1 MKSAQSLETLGQNT
15 WILTPVIFIVVAVL
29 GLNFLGD
36 GLRDAADPYSNLAPP
51 RGIREGSEPRVVL
64 PARRL
69 GMAENGKRDIILKV
83 NDLKMHFPLRQG
95 MLQRRV
101 GTIKAVDGVSFE
113 LGEQEVMGLVGESGC
128 GKTTVG
134 RTLLRLYDPTGGE
147 VLFHRADGSWVDV
160 AKISRK
166 EMKDLRKEMRMI
178 FQDPFSSLNPRLTV
192 RDIIAE
198 PLVIHG
204 AASGEAITARVAE
217 LMEAVGLKPAYMGR
231 YPHEFSGGQRQR
243 IGVARTLALNPR
255 LIVADE
261 PVSALDV
268 SVQAQVLNLLQTLKD
283 ELRLTF
289 IFISH
294 DLSVVEHI
302 CDRIAVMYV
311 GKLVELAPTDEL
323 LRNPR
328 HPYTEAL
335 VSAVPP
341 ADPLIKMERI
351 ILEGDVPSPANP
363 PAGCVFH
370 PRCRYAQD
378 ICREQEPPVMQ
389 IGPEHSARCHFADEL
404 ELQGVADVY
413 PP

>member
-1 MKSAQSLETLGQNT
+1 
-15 WILTPVIFIVVAVL
+15 
-29 GLNFLGD
+29 
-36 GLRDAADPYSNLAPP
+36 
-51 RGIREGSEPRVVL
+51 
-64 PARRL
+64 
-69 GMAENGKRDIILKV
+69 MAETSSAKNGERDIILKV
-83 NDLKMHFPLRQG
+83 KDLKMHFQLRQG
-95 MLQRRV
+95 ILQRRV

-113 LGEQEVMGLVGESGC
+113 LGAQEVMGLVGESGC

-134 RTLLRLYDPTGGE
+134 RALLRLYDPTGGE

-160 AKISRK
+160 AKIGRK
-166 EMKDLRKEMRMI
+166 EMKELRKEMRMI

-204 AASGEAITARVAE
+204 TASGDEITARVAE
-217 LMEAVGLKPAYMGR
+217 LMESVGLKPAYMGR

-268 SVQAQVLNLLQTLKD
+268 SVQAQVLNLLQSLKD

-323 LRNPR
+323 LRNPK

-363 PAGCVFH
+363 PSGCVFH

-378 ICREQEPPVMQ
+378 ICREQVPPLVD
-389 IGPEHSARCHFADEL
+389 IGPEHTARCHFADEL
-404 ELQGVADVY
+404 ELQGVAYVEA
-413 PP
+413 